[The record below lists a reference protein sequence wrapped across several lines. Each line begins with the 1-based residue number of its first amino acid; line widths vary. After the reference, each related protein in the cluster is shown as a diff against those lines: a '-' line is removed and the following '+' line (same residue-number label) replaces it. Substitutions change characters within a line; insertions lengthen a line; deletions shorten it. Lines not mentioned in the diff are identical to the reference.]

1 MSNMCYFSMKVKGK
15 KENINTFYNML
26 SQEGNIYMGRG
37 ACAEIKVKDNEA
49 YIDGECKWSV
59 EDSLIDDAKSM
70 KNDPNSWFFDDDI
83 DNTKLEFITL
93 FEACEKLNLEMECYS
108 EETGNC
114 FQEHLLYRNN
124 TIEINEAR
132 DIEET
137 EDDNGDYKIV
147 GGYENWGEF
156 II

>member
-1 MSNMCYFSMKVKGK
+1 MANMCYFSMKIKGK
-15 KENINTFYNML
+15 EENINTFYNML
-26 SQEGNIYMGRG
+26 SQEGNIYIGYG
-37 ACAEIKVKDNEA
+37 ASAEIKIDNNEA
-49 YIDGECKWSV
+49 YIDGECRWSV
-59 EDSLIDDAKSM
+59 SDALIDDVKSM
-70 KNDPNSWFFDDDI
+70 KNNPKASFFGDDI

-137 EDDNGDYKIV
+137 EDDNGDYKII

>member
-1 MSNMCYFSMKVKGK
+1 MANMCYFSMKVKGE
-15 KENINTFYNML
+15 KENIKTFYNML
-26 SQEGNIYMGRG
+26 SQKGNIYMGRG
-37 ACAEIKVKDNEA
+37 ACAEIMIEDNEA

-59 EDSLIDDAKSM
+59 EDALIDDAKSM
-70 KNDPNSWFFDDDI
+70 REDPSLWVFDNNTDK
-83 DNTKLEFITL
+83 TKLEFITL

-108 EETGNC
+108 EEIGNC

-132 DIEET
+132 EIEET
-137 EDDNGDYKIV
+137 EDDNGDYEIV
-147 GGYENWGEF
+147 GGYEDWGEF